1 MVVNYRQ
8 QSLIRPLPQKSKC
21 LTEEEES
28 GVGASHAKDQKAEA
42 EGMAHGRNSQNFQNS
57 CQQLEQKL
65 PKLLKILSS
74 TGLSD
79 KTKPAPPTTSGRV
92 RLARLDG
99 GAPVARSHPLS
110 TSQYRCIQSTH
121 IS

>member
-28 GVGASHAKDQKAEA
+28 GVGANHAKDQKAEA
-42 EGMAHGRNSQNFQNS
+42 EGMAHGRNSQNFRNS

-79 KTKPAPPTTSGRV
+79 KTKPAPPPHQVGLGWHGSTAV
-92 RLARLDG
+92 RLWHALILSQLLNT
-99 GAPVARSHPLS
+99 GAYSPP
-110 TSQYRCIQSTH
+110 T
-121 IS
+121 